1 MPAIA
6 IPLAGLT
13 VVATLIGGRVGLRFS
28 DRLPT
33 LLALTGGVVV
43 AVALLD
49 VLPEGIEAVG
59 DADLATALVAAG
71 FLGFFLAERLLVLHD
86 RDDAMAT
93 LGSERVGVLGAAGLS
108 AHSFLDGLGI
118 GLAFGVDSATGL
130 LVFLAVISHDFA
142 DGLNTVSYVLRRSG
156 NRQAAVRWLTIDALA
171 PLLGAI
177 VGSQVS
183 DLRPDP
189 RLRPLRL
196 LRDLPLHRGDRP
208 AAGGPRPG
216 FLARASAL
224 TASGFLFDLR
234 GHPLRRR
241 LTRLQQA
248 TRLLKKLQVFWIREA
263 E

>member
-1 MPAIA
+1 MPIA

-49 VLPEGIEAVG
+49 VLPEGIEGVG
-59 DADLATALVAAG
+59 DTDLATALVAAG
-71 FLGFFLAERLLVLHD
+71 FLGFFFAERMLVLHD
-86 RDDAMAT
+86 REEAMET
-93 LGSERVGVLGAAGLS
+93 LGTERVGVLGAAGLS

-118 GLAFGVDSATGL
+118 GFAFGVDSATGF

-171 PLLGAI
+171 PLVGAI
-177 VGSQVS
+177 VGSRS
-183 DLRPDP
+183 RSPTRPSATSSASYCGIFLYIGAIDL
-189 RLRPLRL
+189 
-196 LRDLPLHRGDRP
+196 LPEAHAQGSWRRGR
-208 AAGGPRPG
+208 
-216 FLARASAL
+216 ARRR
-224 TASGFLFDLR
+224 SGFAVIFAV
-234 GHPLRRR
+234 
-241 LTRLQQA
+241 TRLA
-248 TRLLKKLQVFWIREA
+248 GV
-263 E
+263 